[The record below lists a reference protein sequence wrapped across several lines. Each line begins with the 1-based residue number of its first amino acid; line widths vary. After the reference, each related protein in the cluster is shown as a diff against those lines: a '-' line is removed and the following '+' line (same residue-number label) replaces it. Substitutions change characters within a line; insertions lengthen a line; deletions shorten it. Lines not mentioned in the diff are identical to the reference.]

1 MKCMQTVLL
10 SYRKPRS
17 LYDKTLQRDAHD
29 VQRRLLFIHE
39 VPKKHEVRRNP
50 IEKQIEK
57 FLSKT
62 FLKTVQKFD
71 KDFTGLIL

>member
-1 MKCMQTVLL
+1 MA
-10 SYRKPRS
+10 S
-17 LYDKTLQRDAHD
+17 
-29 VQRRLLFIHE
+29 IHE
-39 VPKKHEVRRNP
+39 VLKKHEVRRNP

-62 FLKTVQKFD
+62 FLKTVRKFD